1 MFKTIKKVTR
11 SSSTF
16 VYFAKPGII
25 SASEK
30 IKFAPIYS
38 VSWKFETVYQPPL
51 DLLTLINESINNI
64 VEKTG
69 GTAQKWLKW
78 LIGGTG

>member
-38 VSWKFETVYQPPL
+38 VS
-51 DLLTLINESINNI
+51 
-64 VEKTG
+64 
-69 GTAQKWLKW
+69 
-78 LIGGTG
+78 

>member
-38 VSWKFETVYQPPL
+38 VSWKFETVYWFPL

-69 GTAQKWLKW
+69 GTA
-78 LIGGTG
+78 

>member
-16 VYFAKPGII
+16 GNFAKPGII
-25 SASEK
+25 SANEK

-38 VSWKFETVYQPPL
+38 VSWKFETVY
-51 DLLTLINESINNI
+51 
-64 VEKTG
+64 
-69 GTAQKWLKW
+69 
-78 LIGGTG
+78 